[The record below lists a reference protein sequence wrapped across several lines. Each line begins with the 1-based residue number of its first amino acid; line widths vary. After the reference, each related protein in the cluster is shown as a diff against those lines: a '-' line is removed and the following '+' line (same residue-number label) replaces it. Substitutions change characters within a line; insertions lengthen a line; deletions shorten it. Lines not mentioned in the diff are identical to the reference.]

1 MLNRLIAW
9 AKNVRR
15 DAVALWFVAKDSRTP
30 LWVKCLV
37 WLVVAYA
44 LSPIDLIPDF
54 IPVLGLLDEAIL
66 LPIAIWCTV
75 RSVPPEVMADARSLA
90 MTTMERP
97 KSRIG
102 MVVIIAIW
110 LLVGYLLTRWLI
122 AAWT

>member
-1 MLNRLIAW
+1 VFKKLLAW

-15 DAVALWFVAKDSRTP
+15 DAVALWFVAKDPRTP

-37 WLVVAYA
+37 WVVVAYA

-66 LPIAIWCTV
+66 LPIAIWFTV
-75 RSVPPEVMADARSLA
+75 RSVPGEVMADARSLA

-102 MVVIIAIW
+102 MIVIIVIW
-110 LLVGYLLTRWLI
+110 LALGYLLARWLI
-122 AAWT
+122 AAWA